1 MPLYSYRGI
10 ERASGKT
17 IKGEVDAENS
27 RMARLKLKKQGIYIT
42 EIEER
47 TPETKQTKS
56 TIGKILKRV
65 KVQDLSILTT
75 QLATL
80 EKANIPLVEGLNALC
95 NQLENEKLR
104 IIISE
109 VRDRVNEGS
118 SLGDALAVYPKVFS
132 NLYINMVRAGETS
145 GTLPIVF
152 KRLAEFLDYQ
162 VKLRSKIVGAMTYP
176 IIMMI
181 VGSGL
186 IGFLFIAI
194 VPKLVGVFTDIGQ
207 ELPLVTKFVIGISN
221 LLQSYWYVILI
232 LIALIIFLVRRWKRT
247 EKGRFKWD
255 TLMLKLPLAGR
266 MTRMVNISR
275 FTRTLSTLIGGGVP
289 LLVSMDLV
297 KNVVQNKV
305 IFKAIAEARDSISEG
320 QSIAKPL
327 IASNQFPPMVTHMI
341 AIGEKTGELE
351 HMLVV
356 VADAYDVQVETRITQ
371 LTSLL
376 EPLMIIIMGGVVALI
391 VVAMI
396 LPILQLQL
404 T

>member
-1 MPLYSYRGI
+1 MPLYGYRGI

-17 IKGEVDAENS
+17 VKGEVDAENS
-27 RMARLKLKKQGIYIT
+27 RMARIRLKKQGIYIT
-42 EIEER
+42 EMEER
-47 TPETKQTKS
+47 TPETKQTRS
-56 TIGKILKRV
+56 TVGKIFKRI
-65 KVQDLSILTT
+65 KIQDLSILTT

-104 IIISE
+104 LIISD

-145 GTLPIVF
+145 GTLPLVF
-152 KRLAEFLDYQ
+152 KRLSEFLDYQ
-162 VKLRSKIVGAMTYP
+162 VKLRSKIIGALTYP
-176 IIMMI
+176 IIMMV

-194 VPKLVGVFTDIGQ
+194 VPKLVGVFADIGQ
-207 ELPLVTKFVIGISN
+207 ELPLVTKFVIGVSN
-221 LLQSYWYVILI
+221 FLQGYWYLI
-232 LIALIIFLVRRWKRT
+232 LIFIGLTIFLIRRWKRT

-255 TLMLKLPLAGR
+255 KLMLKLPLAGR
-266 MTRMVNISR
+266 MTRMINISR
-275 FTRTLSTLIGGGVP
+275 FTRTLSTLLGGGVP
-289 LLVSMDLV
+289 LLVSMDIV
-297 KNVVQNKV
+297 KNVVQNRV
-305 IFKAIAEARDSISEG
+305 IFKAIAEARESITEG

-327 IASNQFPPMVTHMI
+327 ITSNQFPPMVTHMI

-356 VADAYDVQVETRITQ
+356 VADAYDVQVETRISQ
-371 LTSLL
+371 MTSLL
-376 EPLMIIIMGGVVALI
+376 EPLIIIIMGGVVALI

>member
-1 MPLYSYRGI
+1 MPLYGYRGI

-17 IKGEVDAENS
+17 VKGEVDAENS
-27 RMARLKLKKQGIYIT
+27 RMARIRLKKQGIYIT
-42 EIEER
+42 EMEER
-47 TPETKQTKS
+47 TPETKQTRS
-56 TIGKILKRV
+56 TVGKIFKRI
-65 KVQDLSILTT
+65 KIQDLSILTT

-104 IIISE
+104 LIISD

-145 GTLPIVF
+145 GTLPLVF
-152 KRLAEFLDYQ
+152 KRLSEFLDYQ
-162 VKLRSKIVGAMTYP
+162 VKLRSKIIGALTYP
-176 IIMMI
+176 IIMMV

-194 VPKLVGVFTDIGQ
+194 VPKLVGVFADIGQ
-207 ELPLVTKFVIGISN
+207 ELPLVTKFVIGVSN
-221 LLQSYWYVILI
+221 FLQGYWYLI
-232 LIALIIFLVRRWKRT
+232 LIFIGLTIFLIRRWKRT

-266 MTRMVNISR
+266 MTRMINISR
-275 FTRTLSTLIGGGVP
+275 FTRTLSTLLGGGVP
-289 LLVSMDLV
+289 LLVSMDIV
-297 KNVVQNKV
+297 KNVVQNRV
-305 IFKAIAEARDSISEG
+305 IFKAIAEARESITEG

-327 IASNQFPPMVTHMI
+327 ITSNQFPPMVTHMI

-356 VADAYDVQVETRITQ
+356 VADAYDVQVETRISQ
-371 LTSLL
+371 MTSLL